1 MALFDQSKLVALRL
15 SPPCLVQNVRFCP
28 ILPKLFLRRRLIAFE
43 SRVALFTVILDYV
56 ERLPLKKLGVGFRGL
71 RDSSLIGIVELLI
84 NKLRCLRSLTRL
96 ETWICHH
103 IAVLCRVIVAY
114 LGLVHFGLRT
124 YQVSVVRLVVIS
136 ALNRLMIEFIDYFVT
151 I

>member
-1 MALFDQSKLVALRL
+1 
-15 SPPCLVQNVRFCP
+15 
-28 ILPKLFLRRRLIAFE
+28 
-43 SRVALFTVILDYV
+43 
-56 ERLPLKKLGVGFRGL
+56 LKKLGVGFRGL